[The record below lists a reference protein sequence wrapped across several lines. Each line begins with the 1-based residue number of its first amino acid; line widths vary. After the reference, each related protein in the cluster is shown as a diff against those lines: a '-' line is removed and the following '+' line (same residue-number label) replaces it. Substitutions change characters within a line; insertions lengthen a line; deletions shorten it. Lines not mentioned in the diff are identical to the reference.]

1 MKIGI
6 AVLGAGRWGVNLIR
20 NFLEH
25 PNSEVLAI
33 VDQNPDSLAAVKK
46 LFNLNE
52 NVILASDWVQVQ
64 ELPGLEAVAIAT
76 PASTHYTLTAAALN
90 SGYHVLVEKPLALNS
105 GEALELCQLAEK
117 QQRQLFVDHT
127 YLFHPGVDRGQAII
141 QQHQLGNLRY
151 GYAQRTHLEPVRHDV
166 DALWDLAVHD
176 IAIFNTW
183 LAQTPIQVRAMG
195 TVFQKETLPS
205 PRGEVRGQPPPAA
218 PGLFHSPKNED
229 FVGVVDGA
237 CLPLPTDE
245 KSLIPDIGAGM
256 GAPPLQ
262 ENETALPAA
271 PQGGQEEEKSSVSPT
286 IFPQNSLEGL
296 ADLVWVTL
304 TYPDGFQAF
313 IHLCWLN
320 PDKQRRLTV
329 VGSLGTLIFDEM
341 SPETPLILHR
351 GNSDGGGDEN
361 SLGRVSAAE
370 QTIIK
375 NREILS
381 LEPVEPL
388 RQVCDRFLHCV
399 QTNTPCPTSSGSQS
413 VQLIRILSALSQSL
427 ELDGQPLT
435 ISP

>member
-52 NVILASDWVQVQ
+52 NVILAGDWAQVQ

-105 GEALELCQLAEK
+105 REALELCQLAEK

-195 TVFQKETLPS
+195 SVFQK
-205 PRGEVRGQPPPAA
+205 G
-218 PGLFHSPKNED
+218 N
-229 FVGVVDGA
+229 
-237 CLPLPTDE
+237 
-245 KSLIPDIGAGM
+245 
-256 GAPPLQ
+256 PPL
-262 ENETALPAA
+262 ALPK
-271 PQGGQEEEKSSVSPT
+271 GG
-286 IFPQNSLEGL
+286 I
-296 ADLVWVTL
+296 
-304 TYPDGFQAF
+304 
-313 IHLCWLN
+313 
-320 PDKQRRLTV
+320 
-329 VGSLGTLIFDEM
+329 
-341 SPETPLILHR
+341 
-351 GNSDGGGDEN
+351 
-361 SLGRVSAAE
+361 
-370 QTIIK
+370 
-375 NREILS
+375 
-381 LEPVEPL
+381 
-388 RQVCDRFLHCV
+388 
-399 QTNTPCPTSSGSQS
+399 
-413 VQLIRILSALSQSL
+413 
-427 ELDGQPLT
+427 
-435 ISP
+435 

>member
-33 VDQNPDSLAAVKK
+33 VDQNPDSLAAVKT

-52 NVILASDWVQVQ
+52 NVILAGDWAQVQ

-105 GEALELCQLAEK
+105 DEALELCQLAEK

-183 LAQTPIQVRAMG
+183 LAQTPVQVRAMG
-195 TVFQKETLPS
+195 SVFQKATPPS
-205 PRGEVRGQPPPAA
+205 PPPRGEFRRQTPP
-218 PGLFHSPKNED
+218 S
-229 FVGVVDGA
+229 
-237 CLPLPTDE
+237 
-245 KSLIPDIGAGM
+245 
-256 GAPPLQ
+256 
-262 ENETALPAA
+262 
-271 PQGGQEEEKSSVSPT
+271 QGGKCPPDL
-286 IFPQNSLEGL
+286 PQNSLEGL

-341 SPETPLILHR
+341 SPETPLILYR
-351 GNSDGGGDEN
+351 GNSDVGGEEN
-361 SLGRVSAAE
+361 SLGRVRAAE
-370 QTIIK
+370 PTIIK

-435 ISP
+435 ISL